1 MLKKLLVGA
10 AIMLWL
16 CPVLHAEESLG
27 EDVTKPFDYEEIEVA
42 GTAVGLT
49 STKYSPSG
57 SSIAKQ
63 AMCVVEG
70 GQDIRFRLDGTDPTS
85 STGTILSSADVIYLK
100 TYTDV
105 SQVKFIRASLT
116 SGTSATVNCT
126 YRR

>member
-1 MLKKLLVGA
+1 MLSMA
-10 AIMLWL
+10 QF
-16 CPVLHAEESLG
+16 CYAEESLG

-70 GQDIRFRLDGTDPTS
+70 GQDIRFRLDGTNPTS
-85 STGTILSSADVIYLK
+85 ATGTILSSADVIYLK

-105 SQVKFIRASLT
+105 SQVKFIRASL
-116 SGTSATVNCT
+116 SSATSATVNCT